1 MGVPYLLYT
10 FDILRCL
17 IRLFYQVSNYQW
29 TSLVAQLVKSP
40 FASAGDVASIPGSG
54 RFPGEGNGNPLKHSC
69 LGNPIGRGSWQAAVH
84 GVTRVG
90 HDLVTKPLPLI
101 INIFVKFLWVNEGLE
116 LLCYFANITSL
127 ISFQYVFFSSFFMFH
142 FYIVVQL
149 LSCV

>member
-1 MGVPYLLYT
+1 M
-10 FDILRCL
+10 
-17 IRLFYQVSNYQW
+17 
-29 TSLVAQLVKSP
+29 AQLIKSP

-54 RFPGEGNGNPLKHSC
+54 RFPGEGNGNPLKYSC
-69 LGNPIGRGSWQAAVH
+69 LGNPIGRGAWLAAVH

-90 HDLVTKPLPLI
+90 HDLVTKPLPLVI
-101 INIFVKFLWVNEGLE
+101 HIFVKFLWVNEGLE

-127 ISFQYVFFSSFFMFH
+127 ISFQYVFFSFFFIFH